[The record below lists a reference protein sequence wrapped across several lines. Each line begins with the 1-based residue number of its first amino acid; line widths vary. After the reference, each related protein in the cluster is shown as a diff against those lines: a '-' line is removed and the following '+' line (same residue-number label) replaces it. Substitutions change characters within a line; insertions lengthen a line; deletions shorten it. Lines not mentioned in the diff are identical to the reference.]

1 MKLKLEN
8 LTTERWNGS
17 YITVK
22 TTIKKNQIDHILAP
36 HHHRFKILIFL
47 EFFFCGGVDLECG
60 LSYNGFTHMDFLFFP
75 P

>member
-1 MKLKLEN
+1 MLALKNLTHWISEVIELKSVAYMKLKLEN

-36 HHHRFKILIFL
+36 HHHRF
-47 EFFFCGGVDLECG
+47 
-60 LSYNGFTHMDFLFFP
+60 
-75 P
+75 